1 MQFTHFILKQTV
13 FISSIFLKP
22 FSSRS
27 FDVSKYLV
35 RKMLPVMEEVIFQ
48 MIYFT
53 IVLMRSYLI
62 LLEKNC
68 KILMYLITIL
78 NKDMLDTVRS
88 ILFVNISL

>member
-22 FSSRS
+22 FSSSS